1 MTEEEK
7 LDLAENET
15 TPRQEQ
21 IPLAEPE
28 EDVIETVNEYTE
40 IEPAVAEE
48 VAVESTPDEAPVET
62 ALEAV
67 DEVKVDEVK
76 IEDLVIEE
84 VPQEILESAAV
95 EEIPAEEI
103 KEEKA
108 EDKTKNNKEK
118 MPANKIIGIII
129 VLIVILVVVFYATR
143 KPAAETADENKQSI
157 TVSSS
162 LEQGKV
168 SIIEETKN
176 DIKVLVSNGDET
188 AYSKTKV
195 TVYLG
200 NTQKN
205 PNSAD
210 CSLAYPLE
218 REIDKKYDSNMINT
232 MIGLLEPLST
242 GEKEKGYVAVIP
254 AVTTLKYLK
263 LDDSGVMS
271 VNLSG
276 NISKAAGSCAVTAI
290 KSQIKET
297 ISQFAAVKAVVICI
311 DGNCNESEILQP

>member
-7 LDLAENET
+7 PDLAENEAA
-15 TPRQEQ
+15 PRQEQ

-28 EDVIETVNEYTE
+28 EDVIETVNEYKE

-48 VAVESTPDEAPVET
+48 VVVESTPDEAPVET
-62 ALEAV
+62 APEAV
-67 DEVKVDEVK
+67 DEVKVDEAK
-76 IEDLVIEE
+76 IEE
-84 VPQEILESAAV
+84 PAV
-95 EEIPAEEI
+95 EEISAEET

-108 EDKTKNNKEK
+108 EEEIKSDEPAAVEDKIKTDKEK

-129 VLIVILVVVFYATR
+129 VLIIILIVVFYATR
-143 KPAAETADENKQSI
+143 KPAAVTVDENGQSI
-157 TVSSS
+157 TVSNS

-168 SIIEETKN
+168 SIIEETKK
-176 DIKVLVSNGDET
+176 DINVLVSNGDET
-188 AYSKTKV
+188 AYPKTKV

-210 CSLAYPLE
+210 CSLVYPLE

-232 MIGLLEPLST
+232 MIGLLDPFSAA
-242 GEKEKGYVAVIP
+242 EKEKGYVSVIP
-254 AVTTLKYLK
+254 NGTILKYLK

-290 KSQIKET
+290 KSQITET
-297 ISQFAAVKAVVICI
+297 ISQFAAVKSVVICI
-311 DGNCNESEILQP
+311 DGNCNEGEILQP

>member
-1 MTEEEK
+1 MMEEEK
-7 LDLAENET
+7 PDLAENEAA
-15 TPRQEQ
+15 PSQEH

-40 IEPAVAEE
+40 IEPVTAEE
-48 VAVESTPDEAPVET
+48 TAAEAVPAEEIQPET
-62 ALEAV
+62 AEEIKVEEA
-67 DEVKVDEVK
+67 K
-76 IEDLVIEE
+76 IEELEIQEA
-84 VPQEILESAAV
+84 PQEILESPV
-95 EEIPAEEI
+95 IEEIPAEAV
-103 KEEKA
+103 KEEGA
-108 EDKTKNNKEK
+108 GDKIKTDKEK

-129 VLIVILVVVFYATR
+129 VLIIILVVVFYATR
-143 KPAAETADENKQSI
+143 KPAAETADESKQSI

-176 DIKVLVSNGDET
+176 DINVLVSNGDET
-188 AYSKTKV
+188 AYPKTKV
-195 TVYLG
+195 MVYLG

-232 MIGLLEPLST
+232 MIGLLEPLSAA
-242 GEKEKGYVAVIP
+242 EKEKGYVSVIP
-254 AVTTLKYLK
+254 SGTTLKYLK

-290 KSQIKET
+290 KSQIRDT
-297 ISQFAAVKAVVICI
+297 ISQFASVKAVVICI